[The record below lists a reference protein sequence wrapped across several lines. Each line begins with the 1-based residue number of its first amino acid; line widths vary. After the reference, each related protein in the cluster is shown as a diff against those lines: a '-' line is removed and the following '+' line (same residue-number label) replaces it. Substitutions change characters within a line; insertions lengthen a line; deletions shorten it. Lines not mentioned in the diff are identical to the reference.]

1 LRLPDNRLRAPLA
14 AAFDGLPSCWQPLVE
29 RWRAGP
35 AGRSLEA
42 FVDARLAAGAVVYPA
57 EPLRAL
63 RATPFERTRVVILG
77 QDPYHGAGQAEGL
90 AFSVPPGAGL
100 PPSLRNMFKE
110 LRRDLGCPVPAS
122 GHLGPWARQ
131 GVLLLN
137 ATLTVEDSRPG
148 SHAKRGWE
156 ALTDDIIQALAMD
169 HRPKAFLLWGLPA
182 RTCAAGIEAAG
193 AQHLVLQANHPSPL
207 SATRPPLPF
216 LGCGHFA
223 QVRDFV
229 RAHSAEPFDWALP

>member
-1 LRLPDNRLRAPLA
+1 MSLPDNRLRAPLA
-14 AAFDGLPSCWQPLVE
+14 AAFDGLPAGWRPLVE
-29 RWRAGP
+29 RWRAGA

-63 RATPFERTRVVILG
+63 RATLFERTRVVILG

-90 AFSVPPGAGL
+90 AFSVPAGVAI

-110 LRRDLGCPVPAS
+110 LQRDLGCPPPAS
-122 GHLGPWARQ
+122 GHLGAWARQ

-137 ATLTVEDSRPG
+137 ATLTVEEGRPA

-156 ALTDDIIQALAMD
+156 VLTDDIMQALAVD
-169 HRPKAFLLWGLPA
+169 QRPKAFLLWGLPA
-182 RTCAAGIEAAG
+182 RTCAARIEAAG

-207 SATRPPLPF
+207 SASRRPLPF
-216 LGCGHFA
+216 IGCGHFGR
-223 QVRDFV
+223 VRDFV